1 MSGLMMLQ
9 LGTLLVLVLA
19 PDWLNRLDVTFALLG
34 VALGATWVAARL
46 TRA

>member
-9 LGTLLVLVLA
+9 LGMLPVLA
-19 PDWLNRLDVTFALLG
+19 PDWLSRLSVAFVLLG
-34 VALGATWVAARL
+34 VALGVTWVAARL